1 MAVLVVAVL
10 GRGEVTVSP
19 PVLVG
24 DLGVVTVNNSPS
36 IARNPLN
43 PANVVVANR
52 VDRPGFSAA
61 VSASTD
67 GGRTWTTVPPPLPDG
82 LDRPYAPSVAFGPD
96 GTLHL
101 LYVNLTGR
109 GNVPEQLWVARSDT
123 GGRTFED
130 PVRITGAHPF
140 QARLVV
146 DPATGTIH
154 VTWLQA
160 EELAL
165 LAFPG
170 RPVVVASRS
179 TDGGAT
185 WSEPVQVSDQ
195 DRERVGAAVPV
206 LTEDGDLVV
215 VHKDF
220 RGDRRDF
227 ENLEGPAWDQPFAL
241 VAVRS
246 EDDGR
251 TFGPTVEIDDHLLPL
266 RRFLPF
272 LPEFPD
278 VVATGGA
285 GLQVVWADGRNG
297 DLDVFTSTSPDAG
310 RTWSAPVRVNDNP
323 LGDGTSQ
330 YLPAIDVAL
339 SGRVDI
345 AYLDRRDD
353 PTDVRTH
360 ASLALG
366 GGRTVV
372 LSPRAFDA
380 RIGPAAAPHL
390 EPDFGSRLALDSTGE
405 EVLAAWPD
413 TTLGTQTTGRQDLA
427 TRRVRVAPPV
437 LAPWLALTLAGAL
450 LAVGCTALWWP
461 RRERGT

>member
-1 MAVLVVAVL
+1 M
-10 GRGEVTVSP
+10 
-19 PVLVG
+19 
-24 DLGVVTVNNSPS
+24 
-36 IARNPLN
+36 
-43 PANVVVANR
+43 
-52 VDRPGFSAA
+52 
-61 VSASTD
+61 
-67 GGRTWTTVPPPLPDG
+67 
-82 LDRPYAPSVAFGPD
+82 
-96 GTLHL
+96 
-101 LYVNLTGR
+101 
-109 GNVPEQLWVARSDT
+109 
-123 GGRTFED
+123 
-130 PVRITGAHPF
+130 
-140 QARLVV
+140 
-146 DPATGTIH
+146 
-154 VTWLQA
+154 
-160 EELAL
+160 
-165 LAFPG
+165 
-170 RPVVVASRS
+170 VASRS

-185 WSEPVQVSDQ
+185 WSEPVPVSDE
-195 DRERVGAAVPV
+195 DRARVGAAVPV

-246 EDDGR
+246 DDEGR
-251 TFGPTVEIDDHLLPL
+251 SFGPAVEVDDQLQPL

-310 RTWSAPVRVNDNP
+310 RTWSEPVRVNDNQ

-330 YLPAIDVAL
+330 YLPAIDVAP

-366 GGRTVV
+366 GARTVV
-372 LSPRAFDA
+372 LSPQAFDA

-413 TTLGTQTTGRQDLA
+413 TTLGSQTTGRQDLA
-427 TRRVRVAPPV
+427 TRRVRVVPPV
-437 LAPWLALTLAGAL
+437 LEPSLAMVLAGVLLAIGFTAL
-450 LAVGCTALWWP
+450 LWP
-461 RRERGT
+461 RGGRGA